1 MFLLSSSRLISYAA
15 IMRFAQ
21 CGAVEKDCN
30 SVLLDAIQEKTY
42 TANTAQPEAAELRLD
57 E

>member
-1 MFLLSSSRLISYAA
+1 
-15 IMRFAQ
+15 MRFAQ

-57 E
+57 ECEYIPCAFLSVTK